1 MALSSGPLPA
11 HDKDA
16 RAELRSSVGFGM
28 TEASGRGVSV
38 ADPMKT
44 EAETAVKELRLF
56 ISLYEGVDLYP
67 ESRKARQLE
76 AARRAV
82 AAFEAVERQVAAS
95 AA

>member
-1 MALSSGPLPA
+1 
-11 HDKDA
+11 
-16 RAELRSSVGFGM
+16 
-28 TEASGRGVSV
+28 
-38 ADPMKT
+38 MKT